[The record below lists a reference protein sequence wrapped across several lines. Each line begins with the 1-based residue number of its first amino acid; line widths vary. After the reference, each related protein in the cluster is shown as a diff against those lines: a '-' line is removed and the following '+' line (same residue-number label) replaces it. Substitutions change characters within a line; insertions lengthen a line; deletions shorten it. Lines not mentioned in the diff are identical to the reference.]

1 MMEIENQDIS
11 VGIDSL
17 TGHPPISPWKHTG
30 GYFERTLAQDDRG
43 YLERFNSLRI
53 EEPNNTSR
61 SAREQ
66 FDVTIHSLFSA
77 FVFSAAA

>member
-43 YLERFNSLRI
+43 YLERFNR
-53 EEPNNTSR
+53 
-61 SAREQ
+61 
-66 FDVTIHSLFSA
+66 V
-77 FVFSAAA
+77 